1 MTGVCCHFLL
11 QCIFP
16 IQVWN
21 LCLLQVC
28 CIDRQILYHLA
39 TEKALE
45 GGRGSNNGR
54 HCKQRAWE
62 KHTMQR
68 LISLRASL
76 LETWKWKSLSHVWLF
91 VSPWIVVHGILQ
103 ARILEW
109 VAFPFCRGSSQPRD
123 QTQVSR
129 MAGGFFTSWVTREA
143 QECWNGWPIP
153 SPVDLPDPGIKPG
166 SPALQADFLPTKLS
180 GKPCRCCQ
188 VPFILEG

>member
-91 VSPWIVVHGILQ
+91 VTPWTSPGQNTGVGSLSLLQGGLPNPGIEPRSPTLWADCLPAESQGKPKNAGMGSLSLLQ
-103 ARILEW
+103 QIL
-109 VAFPFCRGSSQPRD
+109 R
-123 QTQVSR
+123 
-129 MAGGFFTSWVTREA
+129 A
-143 QECWNGWPIP
+143 QE
-153 SPVDLPDPGIKPG
+153 
-166 SPALQADFLPTKLS
+166 
-180 GKPCRCCQ
+180 
-188 VPFILEG
+188 